1 MRYYKVRYTH
11 ILKKDFFFSIK
22 TYSFFFAKNGEK
34 ISSKKNNKYPWSFI
48 IIFFLYKSILYTLV
62 KSSILSIMVEN
73 DMTKFSSFSSI
84 HLPPPLFFRGRLW
97 VSIFLISTFPSIH
110 LPTYL
115 LPRLFQLTM
124 KSVGYF
130 FISSSLARRT
140 LQTFHFFINNHAHF
154 TKISSCLDLLPIFL

>member
-1 MRYYKVRYTH
+1 
-11 ILKKDFFFSIK
+11 
-22 TYSFFFAKNGEK
+22 
-34 ISSKKNNKYPWSFI
+34 
-48 IIFFLYKSILYTLV
+48 
-62 KSSILSIMVEN
+62 
-73 DMTKFSSFSSI
+73 MTKFSSFSSI

-140 LQTFHFFINNHAHF
+140 LQTFHFFINNHVHF
-154 TKISSCLDLLPIFL
+154 TKISTCLDLLPKYFYKKSQTIFFCACSLLHKQHDQMNKQFKKNTGKETIFCLFLKIPEKKSQLFFPILSDMLCYLKKYYS

>member
-1 MRYYKVRYTH
+1 
-11 ILKKDFFFSIK
+11 
-22 TYSFFFAKNGEK
+22 
-34 ISSKKNNKYPWSFI
+34 
-48 IIFFLYKSILYTLV
+48 
-62 KSSILSIMVEN
+62 MVEN

-130 FISSSLARRT
+130 FISSSLARRRT
-140 LQTFHFFINNHAHF
+140 LQTFHFFINNHVHF
-154 TKISSCLDLLPIFL
+154 TKISTCLDLLPKYFYKKISDNFFSVLVPFSTNNMTRWTSNLKRIKAKKQFSACF